1 MSENV
6 IAKQFPAVYQRRMLM
21 AQKDKKRNYR
31 SNGNREYKSD
41 VISMML
47 QIPEYALDVYNAMN
61 DSEYTDPAM
70 IQIMRLENGISLSV
84 RNDASFFISNYLN
97 LYEHQST
104 YSPNATLRFLI
115 YLTSLLKKTI
125 RKRDLYSRKRVQIA
139 TPHFAVFYNGT
150 EKRPEK
156 EVLKLSDAFIN
167 PTDTPEIE
175 LTVTVYN
182 INPNN
187 NTQLLEKSEVLR
199 SYMIFVNRVREN
211 LEHQKKIAQNAP
223 EYDEAAYEEDLE
235 VAINEAIDHCIEHHI
250 METFFRENRSEVTKS
265 MVLDYTWERREE
277 LIRAEEYE
285 DGKREGLEIGRAEG
299 EKRGRAEGEKL
310 GRAEGEKATHR
321 FLINKWLQKGK
332 TVAEIA
338 EDLGKSE
345 EYVESLT

>member
-1 MSENV
+1 
-6 IAKQFPAVYQRRMLM
+6 M

-61 DSEYTDPAM
+61 DSAYTDPDM

-104 YSPNATLRFLI
+104 YSPNAPLRFLI
-115 YLTSLLKKTI
+115 YLTNLLKKLI
-125 RKRDLYSRKRVQIA
+125 GKRDLYGRKRVQIA

-167 PTDTPEIE
+167 RTDTPEIE

-223 EYDEAAYEEDLE
+223 EYDESAYEEEME
-235 VAINEAIDHCIEHHI
+235 VAINEAIDYCVKHHI
-250 METFFRENRSEVTKS
+250 MEEFFRENRSEVTKS

-299 EKRGRAEGEKL
+299 EKRGRAEGERR
-310 GRAEGEKATHR
+310 GRIEGEKLGAEAMQKK
-321 FLINKWLQKGK
+321 LLQKLMETQK
-332 TVAEIA
+332 ITEAEA
-338 EDLGKSE
+338 KKMLGI
-345 EYVESLT
+345 

>member
-6 IAKQFPAVYQRRMLM
+6 IAKQLPAVYQRRMLM

-61 DSEYTDPAM
+61 DSAYTDPDM

-104 YSPNATLRFLI
+104 YSPNAPLRFLI
-115 YLTSLLKKTI
+115 YLTNLLKKLI
-125 RKRDLYSRKRVQIA
+125 GKRDLYGRKRVQIA

-167 PTDTPEIE
+167 RTDTPEIE

-223 EYDEAAYEEDLE
+223 EYDEAAYEEELE
-235 VAINEAIDHCIEHHI
+235 VAINEAIDYCVKHHI
-250 METFFRENRSEVTKS
+250 MEEFFRENRSEVTKS

-299 EKRGRAEGEKL
+299 EKRGRAEGERR
-310 GRAEGEKATHR
+310 GRIEGEKLGAEAMQKK
-321 FLINKWLQKGK
+321 LLQKLMETQK
-332 TVAEIA
+332 ITEAETKKM
-338 EDLGKSE
+338 LGI
-345 EYVESLT
+345 

>member
-1 MSENV
+1 
-6 IAKQFPAVYQRRMLM
+6 M
-21 AQKDKKRNYR
+21 AQKDKKRNNR

-61 DSEYTDPAM
+61 DSVYTDPDM

-84 RNDASFFISNYLN
+84 RNDASFFINNYLN

-104 YSPNATLRFLI
+104 YSPNAPLRFLI
-115 YLTSLLKKTI
+115 YLTSLLKKMI
-125 RKRDLYSRKRVQIA
+125 GKRDLYGRKRVQIA

-156 EVLKLSDAFIN
+156 EVIKLSDAFIN
-167 PTDTPEIE
+167 HTDTPEIE

-187 NTQLLEKSEVLR
+187 NTQLLEKSEVLCG
-199 SYMIFVNRVREN
+199 YMIFVNRVREN

-223 EYDEAAYEEDLE
+223 EYDEAAYEEELE
-235 VAINEAIDHCIEHHI
+235 VAINEAIDYCVKHHI
-250 METFFRENRSEVTKS
+250 MEEFFRENRNEVTKS

-299 EKRGRAEGEKL
+299 EKRGRAEGEKR
-310 GRAEGEKATHR
+310 GRIEGEKLGAEAMQKK
-321 FLINKWLQKGK
+321 LLQKLMETQK
-332 TVAEIA
+332 ITEAEA
-338 EDLGKSE
+338 KKMLGI
-345 EYVESLT
+345 

>member
-1 MSENV
+1 
-6 IAKQFPAVYQRRMLM
+6 M

-61 DSEYTDPAM
+61 NSGYTDPDM

-104 YSPNATLRFLI
+104 YSPNAPLRFLI
-115 YLTSLLKKTI
+115 YLTNLLKTTI

-156 EVLKLSDAFIN
+156 EVIKLSDAFIN
-167 PTDTPEIE
+167 HTDTPEIE

-182 INPNN
+182 INPDN
-187 NTQLLEKSEVLR
+187 NTQLLEKSKVL
-199 SYMIFVNRVREN
+199 SGYMIFVNRVREN
-211 LEHQKKIAQNAP
+211 LEHQRKIEQNTRFLSS
-223 EYDEAAYEEDLE
+223 EYNEAEHDDTELMEDLE
-235 VAINEAIDHCIEHHI
+235 AAINEAIDHCIENHI
-250 METFFRENRSEVTKS
+250 METFFRENRSEVTNS
-265 MVLDYTWERREE
+265 MLLDYTWERREE

-285 DGKREGLEIGRAEG
+285 DGKREGYAEGEKCGRAEG
-299 EKRGRAEGEKL
+299 EENA
-310 GRAEGEKATHR
+310 HR
-321 FLINKWLQKGK
+321 YLINRWLQKGK
-332 TVAEIA
+332 TIAEIA
-338 EDLGKSE
+338 DDLGKSE
-345 EYVESLT
+345 EYVENLMKN

>member
-1 MSENV
+1 
-6 IAKQFPAVYQRRMLM
+6 M

-61 DSEYTDPAM
+61 DSAYTDPDM

-104 YSPNATLRFLI
+104 YSPNAPLRFLI
-115 YLTSLLKKTI
+115 YLTNLLKKLI
-125 RKRDLYSRKRVQIA
+125 GKRDLYGRKRVQIA

-167 PTDTPEIE
+167 RTDTPEIE

-223 EYDEAAYEEDLE
+223 EYDEAAYEEELE
-235 VAINEAIDHCIEHHI
+235 VAINEAIDYCVKHHI
-250 METFFRENRSEVTKS
+250 MEEFFRENRSEVTKS

-277 LIRAEEYE
+277 LIRVEEYE

-299 EKRGRAEGEKL
+299 EKRGRAEGERR
-310 GRAEGEKATHR
+310 GRIEGEKLGAEAMQKK
-321 FLINKWLQKGK
+321 LLQKLMETQK
-332 TVAEIA
+332 ITEAEA
-338 EDLGKSE
+338 KKMLGI
-345 EYVESLT
+345 

>member
-6 IAKQFPAVYQRRMLM
+6 IAKQLPAVYQRRMLM

-61 DSEYTDPAM
+61 DSAYTDPDM

-104 YSPNATLRFLI
+104 YSPNAPLRFLI
-115 YLTSLLKKTI
+115 YLTNLLKKLI
-125 RKRDLYSRKRVQIA
+125 GKRDLYGRKRVQIA

-167 PTDTPEIE
+167 RTDTPEIE

-223 EYDEAAYEEDLE
+223 EYDEAAYEEELE
-235 VAINEAIDHCIEHHI
+235 VAINEAIDYCVKHHI
-250 METFFRENRSEVTKS
+250 MEEFFRENRSEVTKS

-299 EKRGRAEGEKL
+299 EKRGRAEGERR
-310 GRAEGEKATHR
+310 GRIEGEKLGAEAMQKK
-321 FLINKWLQKGK
+321 LLQKLMETQK
-332 TVAEIA
+332 ITEVEAKKM
-338 EDLGKSE
+338 LGI
-345 EYVESLT
+345 

>member
-1 MSENV
+1 
-6 IAKQFPAVYQRRMLM
+6 M

-61 DSEYTDPAM
+61 DSAYTDPDM

-104 YSPNATLRFLI
+104 YSPNAPLRFLI
-115 YLTSLLKKTI
+115 YLPNLLKKLI
-125 RKRDLYSRKRVQIA
+125 GKRDLYGRKRVQIA

-167 PTDTPEIE
+167 RTDTPEIE

-223 EYDEAAYEEDLE
+223 EYDEAAYEEELE
-235 VAINEAIDHCIEHHI
+235 VAINEAIDYCVKHHI
-250 METFFRENRSEVTKS
+250 MEEFFRENRSEVTKS

-299 EKRGRAEGEKL
+299 EKRGRAEGERR
-310 GRAEGEKATHR
+310 GRIEGEKLGAEAMQKK
-321 FLINKWLQKGK
+321 LLQKLMETQK
-332 TVAEIA
+332 ITEAEA
-338 EDLGKSE
+338 KKMLGI
-345 EYVESLT
+345 

>member
-1 MSENV
+1 
-6 IAKQFPAVYQRRMLM
+6 M

-61 DSEYTDPAM
+61 DSAYTDPDM

-84 RNDASFFISNYLN
+84 RNDASFFINNYLN

-104 YSPNATLRFLI
+104 YSPNAPLRFLI
-115 YLTSLLKKTI
+115 YLTNLLKTTI
-125 RKRDLYSRKRVQIA
+125 RKRDLYGRKRVQIA

-167 PTDTPEIE
+167 QTDTPEIE

-199 SYMIFVNRVREN
+199 GYMIFVNHVREN

-223 EYDEAAYEEDLE
+223 EYDEVAYEEDLE
-235 VAINEAIDHCIEHHI
+235 KAINEAIDYCVKRHI
-250 METFFRENRSEVTKS
+250 MEEFFRENRNEVTKS

-299 EKRGRAEGEKL
+299 EKRGRAEGEKR
-310 GRAEGEKATHR
+310 GRAEGEKRGRAEGEK
-321 FLINKWLQKGK
+321 LGAEAMQKKLLQTLMETQKITETEAK
-332 TVAEIA
+332 KM
-338 EDLGKSE
+338 LGI
-345 EYVESLT
+345 

>member
-1 MSENV
+1 MG
-6 IAKQFPAVYQRRMLM
+6 
-21 AQKDKKRNYR
+21 QKDKKRNYR

-61 DSEYTDPAM
+61 DSDYTDTDM

-104 YSPNATLRFLI
+104 YSPNAPLRFLI
-115 YLTSLLKKTI
+115 YLTDLLEKTI
-125 RKRDLYSRKRVQIA
+125 GKRDLYGRKRVQIA
-139 TPHFAVFYNGT
+139 TPHFAVFYNET

-187 NTQLLEKSEVLR
+187 NTQLLAKSKVLR
-199 SYMIFVNRVREN
+199 GYMIFVNCVRGN
-211 LEHQKKIAQNAP
+211 LEKQKMFVENHEEHDDA
-223 EYDEAAYEEDLE
+223 EYMEDLE
-235 VAINEAIDHCIEHHI
+235 AAINDAIDYCIENHLTPVFPEKCFHDVI
-250 METFFRENRSEVTKS
+250 
-265 MVLDYTWERREE
+265 LYT
-277 LIRAEEYE
+277 IINCIIN
-285 DGKREGLEIGRAEG
+285 GSFQI
-299 EKRGRAEGEKL
+299 
-310 GRAEGEKATHR
+310 
-321 FLINKWLQKGK
+321 FLICCL
-332 TVAEIA
+332 IIF
-338 EDLGKSE
+338 
-345 EYVESLT
+345 

>member
-1 MSENV
+1 
-6 IAKQFPAVYQRRMLM
+6 M

-61 DSEYTDPAM
+61 DSVYTDPDM

-104 YSPNATLRFLI
+104 YSPNAPLRFLI
-115 YLTSLLKKTI
+115 YLTNLLKTTI

-167 PTDTPEIE
+167 RTDTPEIE

-223 EYDEAAYEEDLE
+223 EYDEAAYEEELE
-235 VAINEAIDHCIEHHI
+235 VAINEAIDYCVKNHI
-250 METFFRENRSEVTKS
+250 MEEFFRENRNEVTKS

-285 DGKREGLEIGRAEG
+285 DGKREGLEIGRADG
-299 EKRGRAEGEKL
+299 ERERDRSL
-310 GRAEGEKATHR
+310 VHR
-321 FLINKWLQKGK
+321 WLQKGK
-332 TVAEIA
+332 TIAEIA
-338 EDLGKSE
+338 DDLGKSE
-345 EYVESLT
+345 EYVENLMKN

>member
-1 MSENV
+1 
-6 IAKQFPAVYQRRMLM
+6 M

-61 DSEYTDPAM
+61 DSVYTDPDM

-104 YSPNATLRFLI
+104 YSPNAPLRFLI
-115 YLTSLLKKTI
+115 YLTDLLEKTI
-125 RKRDLYSRKRVQIA
+125 GKRDLYSRKRVQIA

-167 PTDTPEIE
+167 RTDTPEIE

-199 SYMIFVNRVREN
+199 SYMIFVNHVREN
-211 LEHQKKIAQNAP
+211 LEHQKKIAHNAP
-223 EYDEAAYEEDLE
+223 EYDETAYEEELE
-235 VAINEAIDHCIEHHI
+235 VAINEAIDYCVKHHI
-250 METFFRENRSEVTKS
+250 MEEFFRENRNEVTKS

-299 EKRGRAEGEKL
+299 EKRGRAEGERR
-310 GRAEGEKATHR
+310 GRAEGERERDR
-321 FLINKWLQKGK
+321 FLINRWLQKGK

-345 EYVESLT
+345 EYVESLM

>member
-1 MSENV
+1 
-6 IAKQFPAVYQRRMLM
+6 M
-21 AQKDKKRNYR
+21 AQKDKKRNYH

-61 DSEYTDPAM
+61 DSVYTDPDM

-104 YSPNATLRFLI
+104 YSPNAPLRFLI
-115 YLTSLLKKTI
+115 YLTNLLKKTI

-167 PTDTPEIE
+167 HTDTPEIE

-235 VAINEAIDHCIEHHI
+235 KAINEAIDYCVKHHI
-250 METFFRENRSEVTKS
+250 MEEFFRENRNEVTKS

-285 DGKREGLEIGRAEG
+285 DGKREGYAAGISQGRAEG
-299 EKRGRAEGEKL
+299 EQRGRTEGEKL
-310 GRAEGEKATHR
+310 GAEAMQKK
-321 FLINKWLQKGK
+321 LLQKLMETQK
-332 TVAEIA
+332 VTEAEA
-338 EDLGKSE
+338 KKMLGI
-345 EYVESLT
+345 

>member
-1 MSENV
+1 
-6 IAKQFPAVYQRRMLM
+6 M
-21 AQKDKKRNYR
+21 AHKDKKRNYR

-61 DSEYTDPAM
+61 DSAYTDPDM

-97 LYEHQST
+97 LYKHQST
-104 YSPNATLRFLI
+104 YSPNAPLRFLL
-115 YLTSLLKKTI
+115 YLTNLLKTTI

-167 PTDTPEIE
+167 RTDTPEIE

-223 EYDEAAYEEDLE
+223 EYEEELE
-235 VAINEAIDHCIEHHI
+235 VAINEAIDYCVKHHI
-250 METFFRENRSEVTKS
+250 MEEFFRENRNEVTKS

-299 EKRGRAEGEKL
+299 ERERD
-310 GRAEGEKATHR
+310 R
-321 FLINKWLQKGK
+321 FLINRWLQKGK

-345 EYVESLT
+345 EYVESLM

>member
-1 MSENV
+1 
-6 IAKQFPAVYQRRMLM
+6 M
-21 AQKDKKRNYR
+21 AQKDKKRNYH

-61 DSEYTDPAM
+61 DSVYTDPDM

-104 YSPNATLRFLI
+104 YSPNAPLRFLI
-115 YLTSLLKKTI
+115 YLTNLLKTTI

-156 EVLKLSDAFIN
+156 EVLKLSDAFIHQ
-167 PTDTPEIE
+167 TDTPEIE

-182 INPNN
+182 INPHN
-187 NTQLLEKSEVLR
+187 NTQLLAKSKVL
-199 SYMIFVNRVREN
+199 SDYMIFVNRVREN
-211 LEHQKKIAQNAP
+211 LEYQKKIAQNAL

-235 VAINEAIDHCIEHHI
+235 AAINEAIDHCIEHHI

-285 DGKREGLEIGRAEG
+285 DGKREGYAEG
-299 EKRGRAEGEKL
+299 EKDTQKKL
-310 GRAEGEKATHR
+310 VQNLMES
-321 FLINKWLQKGK
+321 QKI
-332 TVAEIA
+332 TEIEA
-338 EDLGKSE
+338 RKMLGI
-345 EYVESLT
+345 

>member
-1 MSENV
+1 
-6 IAKQFPAVYQRRMLM
+6 M

-61 DSEYTDPAM
+61 DSAYTDPDM

-84 RNDASFFISNYLN
+84 RNDASFFINNYLN

-104 YSPNATLRFLI
+104 YSPNAPLRFLI
-115 YLTSLLKKTI
+115 YLTNLLKTTI
-125 RKRDLYSRKRVQIA
+125 RKRDLYSRKCVQIA

-156 EVLKLSDAFIN
+156 EVLKLSDAFVHH
-167 PTDTPEIE
+167 TDTPEIE

-182 INPNN
+182 INPDN

-223 EYDEAAYEEDLE
+223 EYDEAAYEEELE
-235 VAINEAIDHCIEHHI
+235 VAINEAIDYCVKHHI
-250 METFFRENRSEVTKS
+250 MEEFFRENRSEVTKS

-299 EKRGRAEGEKL
+299 EKRGRAEGERR
-310 GRAEGEKATHR
+310 GRIEGEKLGAEAMQKK
-321 FLINKWLQKGK
+321 LLQNLMETQRITETEARKM
-332 TVAEIA
+332 
-338 EDLGKSE
+338 LGI
-345 EYVESLT
+345 

>member
-1 MSENV
+1 
-6 IAKQFPAVYQRRMLM
+6 M
-21 AQKDKKRNYR
+21 AQKDKKRNYG

-61 DSEYTDPAM
+61 DSVYTDPDM

-84 RNDASFFISNYLN
+84 RNDASFFINNYLN

-104 YSPNATLRFLI
+104 YSPNVPLRFLI
-115 YLTSLLKKTI
+115 YLTDLLKNTI
-125 RKRDLYSRKRVQIA
+125 GKRDLYGRKRVQIA

-167 PTDTPEIE
+167 RTDTPEIE

-235 VAINEAIDHCIEHHI
+235 KAINKAIDYCVKHHI
-250 METFFRENRSEVTKS
+250 MEEFFRENRNEVTKS

-285 DGKREGLEIGRAEG
+285 DGKREGYAAGISQGRAEG

-310 GRAEGEKATHR
+310 GRAEGEKDTHR

-332 TVAEIA
+332 TIAEIA

-345 EYVESLT
+345 EYVESLM

>member
-1 MSENV
+1 
-6 IAKQFPAVYQRRMLM
+6 M
-21 AQKDKKRNYR
+21 AQKDKKRNYH

-61 DSEYTDPAM
+61 DSVYTDPDM

-84 RNDASFFISNYLN
+84 RNDASFFINNYLN

-104 YSPNATLRFLI
+104 YSPNAPLRFLI
-115 YLTSLLKKTI
+115 YLTSLLKKMI

-167 PTDTPEIE
+167 HTDTPEIE

-182 INPNN
+182 INPDN
-187 NTQLLEKSEVLR
+187 NTQLLEKSKVL
-199 SYMIFVNRVREN
+199 SGYMIFVNRVREN
-211 LEHQKKIAQNAP
+211 LEHQRKIEQNTRFLSS
-223 EYDEAAYEEDLE
+223 EYNEAEHDDTELMEDLE
-235 VAINEAIDHCIEHHI
+235 AAINEAIDHCIENHI

-265 MVLDYTWERREE
+265 MLLDYTWERREE

-285 DGKREGLEIGRAEG
+285 DGKREGYAEGEKCGRAEG
-299 EKRGRAEGEKL
+299 EENA
-310 GRAEGEKATHR
+310 HR
-321 FLINKWLQKGK
+321 YLINRWLQKGK
-332 TVAEIA
+332 TIAEIA
-338 EDLGKSE
+338 DDLGKSE
-345 EYVESLT
+345 EYVENLMKN

>member
-1 MSENV
+1 
-6 IAKQFPAVYQRRMLM
+6 M
-21 AQKDKKRNYR
+21 AHKDKKRNYR

-61 DSEYTDPAM
+61 DSAYTDPDM

-104 YSPNATLRFLI
+104 YSPNAPLRFLI
-115 YLTSLLKKTI
+115 YLTNLLKTTI

-167 PTDTPEIE
+167 QTDTPEIE

-199 SYMIFVNRVREN
+199 GYMIFVNHVREN

-223 EYDEAAYEEDLE
+223 EYEEELE
-235 VAINEAIDHCIEHHI
+235 VAINEAIDYCVKHHI
-250 METFFRENRSEVTKS
+250 MEEFFRENRNEVTKS

-285 DGKREGLEIGRAEG
+285 DGKREGYAAGISQGRAEG
-299 EKRGRAEGEKL
+299 EKD
-310 GRAEGEKATHR
+310 THR

-332 TVAEIA
+332 TIAEIA

-345 EYVESLT
+345 EYVESLM

>member
-1 MSENV
+1 
-6 IAKQFPAVYQRRMLM
+6 M
-21 AQKDKKRNYR
+21 AQKDRKRNYR
-31 SNGNREYKSD
+31 RNGNREYKSD

-61 DSEYTDPAM
+61 DSAYTDPDM
-70 IQIMRLENGISLSV
+70 IQIMRLENGISLSI

-104 YSPNATLRFLI
+104 YSPNAPLRFLI
-115 YLTSLLKKTI
+115 YLTSLLKKMI
-125 RKRDLYSRKRVQIA
+125 GKRDLYGRKRVQIA

-167 PTDTPEIE
+167 QTDTPEIE

-182 INPNN
+182 INPDN
-187 NTQLLEKSEVLR
+187 NTQLLAKSKVL
-199 SYMIFVNRVREN
+199 SGYMIFVNRVREI
-211 LEHQKKIAQNAP
+211 LEYQNKIAQNAS

-235 VAINEAIDHCIEHHI
+235 TAINEAIDYCIEHHI
-250 METFFRENRSEVTKS
+250 METFFRKNRSEVTKS

-285 DGKREGLEIGRAEG
+285 DGKRDGYVEG

-310 GRAEGEKATHR
+310 GVETTQKKLLQTLMETQEITEAEARKM
-321 FLINKWLQKGK
+321 LNL
-332 TVAEIA
+332 
-338 EDLGKSE
+338 
-345 EYVESLT
+345 

>member
-1 MSENV
+1 M
-6 IAKQFPAVYQRRMLM
+6 AK
-21 AQKDKKRNYR
+21 KDKKRNYR

-61 DSEYTDPAM
+61 DSVYTDPTM

-104 YSPNATLRFLI
+104 YSPNAPLRFLI

-125 RKRDLYSRKRVQIA
+125 GKRDLYGRKRMQIA

-167 PTDTPEIE
+167 HTDTPEIE

-182 INPNN
+182 INPDN
-187 NTQLLEKSEVLR
+187 NTQLLEKSKVL
-199 SYMIFVNRVREN
+199 SGYMIFVNRVREN
-211 LEHQKKIAQNAP
+211 LEHQRKIEQNTRFLSS
-223 EYDEAAYEEDLE
+223 EYNEAEHDDTELMEDLE
-235 VAINEAIDHCIEHHI
+235 AAINEAIDHCIENHI

-265 MVLDYTWERREE
+265 MLLDYTWERREE

-285 DGKREGLEIGRAEG
+285 DGKREGYAEGEKCGRAEG
-299 EKRGRAEGEKL
+299 EENA
-310 GRAEGEKATHR
+310 HR
-321 FLINKWLQKGK
+321 YLINRWLQKGK
-332 TVAEIA
+332 TIAEIA
-338 EDLGKSE
+338 DDLGKSE
-345 EYVESLT
+345 EYVENLMKN

>member
-1 MSENV
+1 
-6 IAKQFPAVYQRRMLM
+6 M

-61 DSEYTDPAM
+61 DSVYTDPDM

-104 YSPNATLRFLI
+104 YSPNAPLRFLI
-115 YLTSLLKKTI
+115 YLTNLLKKTI

-167 PTDTPEIE
+167 HTDTPEIE

-211 LEHQKKIAQNAP
+211 LDRQKKSEQNTRFLTS
-223 EYDEAAYEEDLE
+223 EYDEAEHDDTELMDNLE
-235 VAINEAIDHCIEHHI
+235 AAIE
-250 METFFRENRSEVTKS
+250 FFRENRNEVTKS

-285 DGKREGLEIGRAEG
+285 DGKREGLEIGRADG
-299 EKRGRAEGEKL
+299 ERERDRSL
-310 GRAEGEKATHR
+310 VHR
-321 FLINKWLQKGK
+321 WLQKGK
-332 TVAEIA
+332 TIAEIA
-338 EDLGKSE
+338 DDLGKSE
-345 EYVESLT
+345 EYVENLMKN

>member
-1 MSENV
+1 M
-6 IAKQFPAVYQRRMLM
+6 FTM
-21 AQKDKKRNYR
+21 
-31 SNGNREYKSD
+31 
-41 VISMML
+41 
-47 QIPEYALDVYNAMN
+47 
-61 DSEYTDPAM
+61 
-70 IQIMRLENGISLSV
+70 
-84 RNDASFFISNYLN
+84 
-97 LYEHQST
+97 
-104 YSPNATLRFLI
+104 RFLI
-115 YLTSLLKKTI
+115 YLTNLLKTTI

-167 PTDTPEIE
+167 QTDTPEIE

-223 EYDEAAYEEDLE
+223 EYDEAAYEEELE
-235 VAINEAIDHCIEHHI
+235 VAINEAIDYCVKHHI
-250 METFFRENRSEVTKS
+250 MEEFFRENRNEVTKS

-285 DGKREGLEIGRAEG
+285 DGKREGYAAGISQGRAEG
-299 EKRGRAEGEKL
+299 EKN
-310 GRAEGEKATHR
+310 THR
-321 FLINKWLQKGK
+321 FLINRWLQKGK

-345 EYVESLT
+345 EYVESLM

>member
-1 MSENV
+1 
-6 IAKQFPAVYQRRMLM
+6 M

-61 DSEYTDPAM
+61 DSVYTDPDM

-104 YSPNATLRFLI
+104 YSPNAPLRFLI
-115 YLTSLLKKTI
+115 YLTSLLKKMI
-125 RKRDLYSRKRVQIA
+125 GKRDLYGRKRVQIA
-139 TPHFAVFYNGT
+139 TPHFAVLYNGT

-167 PTDTPEIE
+167 HTDTPEIE

-182 INPNN
+182 INPDN
-187 NTQLLEKSEVLR
+187 NTQLLAKSKVL
-199 SYMIFVNRVREN
+199 SGYMIFVNRVREN
-211 LEHQKKIAQNAP
+211 LDRQKKSEQNTRFLTS
-223 EYDEAAYEEDLE
+223 EYDEAEHDDTELMDNLE
-235 VAINEAIDHCIEHHI
+235 AAINEAIDYCIGHDI

-285 DGKREGLEIGRAEG
+285 DGKREGLEIGRADG
-299 EKRGRAEGEKL
+299 ERERDRSL
-310 GRAEGEKATHR
+310 IHR
-321 FLINKWLQKGK
+321 WLQKGK
-332 TVAEIA
+332 TIAEIA
-338 EDLGKSE
+338 DDLGKSE
-345 EYVESLT
+345 EYVENLMKN

>member
-1 MSENV
+1 
-6 IAKQFPAVYQRRMLM
+6 M

-61 DSEYTDPAM
+61 DSEYTDPDM

-104 YSPNATLRFLI
+104 YSPNAPLRFLI
-115 YLTSLLKKTI
+115 YLTSLLKKMI
-125 RKRDLYSRKRVQIA
+125 GKRDLYGRKRVQIA

-156 EVLKLSDAFIN
+156 EVLKLSDASIN
-167 PTDTPEIE
+167 LTGTPEIE
-175 LTVTVYN
+175 LIVTVYN
-182 INPNN
+182 INPDNN
-187 NTQLLEKSEVLR
+187 KQLLAKSKVL
-199 SYMIFVNRVREN
+199 SGYMIFVNRVREN
-211 LEHQKKIAQNAP
+211 LEKQKTLVQNETEHEET
-223 EYDEAAYEEDLE
+223 EYMEDVEA
-235 VAINEAIDHCIEHHI
+235 AINEAIDHCIEHHI
-250 METFFRENRSEVTKS
+250 MEEFFRENRSEVTKS

-285 DGKREGLEIGRAEG
+285 DGKREGYVEG
-299 EKRGRAEGEKL
+299 EKRGRAEGEKVAQKKLVQNLMESQKITETEARKML
-310 GRAEGEKATHR
+310 G
-321 FLINKWLQKGK
+321 I
-332 TVAEIA
+332 
-338 EDLGKSE
+338 
-345 EYVESLT
+345 